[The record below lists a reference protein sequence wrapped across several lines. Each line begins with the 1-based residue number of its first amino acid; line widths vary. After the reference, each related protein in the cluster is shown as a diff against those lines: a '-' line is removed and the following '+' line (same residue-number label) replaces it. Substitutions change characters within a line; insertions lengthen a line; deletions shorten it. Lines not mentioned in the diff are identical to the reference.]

1 MHPPCR
7 GDKEALP
14 FQSTQVRHLF
24 ACDLNECCRTSMGV
38 CLSHPQ
44 PYNACT
50 SSYLSLLS
58 YPSQGVSQQ
67 RTYGVRWRVRDVN
80 CTWTHSSTVN
90 SADCKAGM
98 SEGTTD
104 FSIVS
109 KRVFPLSHIGGDVAA
124 LWEHHSALVEHIPP
138 PSSSSFL
145 I

>member
-1 MHPPCR
+1 MAMEGWGRGQDMHPPCR

-24 ACDLNECCRTSMGV
+24 AWDLNAAGHLWEYVLWS
-38 CLSHPQ
+38 LSHPQ

-58 YPSQGVSQQ
+58 YPSQGRFQQ
-67 RTYGVRWRVRDVN
+67 RTYSVRWRVRDVN
-80 CTWTHSSTVN
+80 CTWAHSSTVN

-109 KRVFPLSHIGGDVAA
+109 KRVFPLSHQ
-124 LWEHHSALVEHIPP
+124 ETYT
-138 PSSSSFL
+138 F
-145 I
+145 